1 MRITEQGEVV
11 SSKYANEG
19 TAQYQMELL
28 AASVFQHT
36 LRSLNEDQ
44 LKPNPDF
51 DNAMESL
58 SSLALKNIGN

>member
-28 AASVFQHT
+28 AASVFEHT
-36 LRSLNEDQ
+36 LKSFDGAE
-44 LKPNPDF
+44 LKPNDAF
-51 DNAMESL
+51 NSAMEEL
-58 SSLALKNIGN
+58 SG